1 MSSTQLFNSPE
12 LDEKDLKILKILSK
26 NARAPFS
33 EIAREVELSDVAV
46 MKRVRK
52 LEQLGVI
59 KRYTIVVDPRKL
71 GYRSVSIT
79 GIDVEPEYLF
89 SVVDKLKTM
98 PNVKFLAITSGDHS
112 IMTIIWAKDSEEIS
126 KIHEELSKIRGVKR
140 VCPAIVLDVIKEETL

>member
-1 MSSTQLFNSPE
+1 MSSLSGLGNPE
-12 LDEKDLKILKILSK
+12 IDEKDLKILRILSK
-26 NARAPFS
+26 NARVPFS

-52 LEQLGVI
+52 LEQLGII
-59 KRYTIVVDPRKL
+59 KKYTILVDPRKL
-71 GYRSVSIT
+71 GFKSISIT

-89 SVVDKLKTM
+89 SVVDKLRSM

-112 IMTIIWAKDSEEIS
+112 IMTIIWARDSDEIS

-140 VCPAIVLDVIKEETL
+140 VCPAIVLDVIKDETL

>member
-12 LDEKDLKILKILSK
+12 LDEKDLKILRILSR

-52 LEQLGVI
+52 LEQLGII
-59 KRYTIVVDPRKL
+59 KKYTIVVDPRKL

-79 GIDVEPEYLF
+79 GIDVEPEHLF

-112 IMTIIWAKDSEEIS
+112 IMTIIWARDSEEIS

-140 VCPAIVLDVIKEETL
+140 VCPAIVLDVIKEETI

>member
-1 MSSTQLFNSPE
+1 VSSTQLFNSPE